1 MENVKRR
8 GHGEGGVYWRADRNC
23 YAANVD
29 LGKLDGKRQRKVV
42 YAKTK
47 KEVLGK
53 LAALQ
58 KEIQAG
64 TITSGPDQTVG
75 EWLNTWLTGLENAGK
90 LKDSTTRNY
99 RNIVDFYV
107 TAEIKRTKLVNLT
120 AEHVDRMTSE
130 LRAAGKSTNTQR
142 LARTVLRR
150 AIGQAERRGYV
161 ARNVVSLTDGVA
173 VKVNENVPL
182 TPEQAKQV
190 LAHVATDSSQWL
202 ALYTLAL
209 HHGLREGELIGLR
222 WIDTDLDAAT
232 LTVTGTFDPVARI
245 RTAPKSESSKR
256 TITLTPE
263 AVERLQVHHMEQDLR
278 GRQGTDGLVFTSR
291 EGTPLF
297 ATTVRRHWRQ
307 TLDALELPQI
317 RFHDIRHSCA
327 TILLDAGESL
337 ERVSKLLGH
346 SSIRITADVY
356 ANVSPEATKSSAD
369 IISKA
374 LR

>member
-1 MENVKRR
+1 
-8 GHGEGGVYWRADRNC
+8 
-23 YAANVD
+23 
-29 LGKLDGKRQRKVV
+29 
-42 YAKTK
+42 
-47 KEVLGK
+47 
-53 LAALQ
+53 
-58 KEIQAG
+58 
-64 TITSGPDQTVG
+64 
-75 EWLNTWLTGLENAGK
+75 
-90 LKDSTTRNY
+90 
-99 RNIVDFYV
+99 
-107 TAEIKRTKLVNLT
+107 
-120 AEHVDRMTSE
+120 MTSE

-190 LAHVATDSSQWL
+190 LAHVANDSSQWL

-209 HHGLREGELIGLR
+209 HHGLREGELVALR
-222 WIDTDLDAAT
+222 WVDTDLDAGT
-232 LTVTGTFDPVARI
+232 LTVTGTYDPVARI
-245 RTAPKSESSKR
+245 RTTPKSESSKR

-263 AVERLQVHHMEQDLR
+263 GIERLRIHRMEQDLR
-278 GRQGTDGLVFTSR
+278 GRQGSDGLVFTSR
-291 EGTPLF
+291 QGTALF
-297 ATTVRRHWRQ
+297 ATTTRRHWQQ

-317 RFHDIRHSCA
+317 RFHDLRHSCA

-356 ANVSPEATKSSAD
+356 GYVSPEATKSSAD
-369 IISKA
+369 IMSKA